1 MFRRL
6 FFQLPPT
13 GLTIKNLSKVSGKPV
28 SSGSSN
34 KGIVF
39 MMFKNQFT
47 SFKWIPVLKI
57 SIFMLSIREF
67 FVRLKQNHIIQES
80 RSNNREQV

>member
-1 MFRRL
+1 
-6 FFQLPPT
+6 
-13 GLTIKNLSKVSGKPV
+13 
-28 SSGSSN
+28 
-34 KGIVF
+34 